1 MHLPPLL
8 YVVLCSSLSLKCMFT
23 IGFTTFYNIQHY
35 LSFQVSFLSII
46 LANNSS
52 PLLLSPTCPSK
63 SASIVN
69 LSPQGHSL
77 QLHLTFSEIPLSV
90 LFPTCEA
97 YTSTTFNINSLI
109 PSSKFAILSDSLH
122 VHNTIH
128 KLFLENDPYSISFR
142 IYTIV
147 EKIESTLGARSLTFL
162 PPGLLHT
169 QYIYLPISA
178 SSCSSQS

>member
-1 MHLPPLL
+1 
-8 YVVLCSSLSLKCMFT
+8 MFT

-46 LANNSS
+46 LTNNSS
-52 PLLLSPTCPSK
+52 PLLPSPTCPSN

-90 LFPTCEA
+90 LFPTCGV
-97 YTSTTFNINSLI
+97 YTSTTFNITSLI